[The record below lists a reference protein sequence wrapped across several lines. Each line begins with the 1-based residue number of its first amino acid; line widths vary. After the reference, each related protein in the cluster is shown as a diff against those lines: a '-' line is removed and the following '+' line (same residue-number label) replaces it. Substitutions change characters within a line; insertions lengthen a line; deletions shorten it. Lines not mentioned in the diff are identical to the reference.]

1 MSDELGLTQEVLLF
15 LRVKKV
21 DLEDFDRVRGVQAD
35 MLAQVDIGETT
46 GVKEAEQAIPAEL
59 LPGII
64 VHRLTLLTNIRHNRR
79 MVPKRRD
86 LYAHRTFCLMCPVET
101 ASRTG

>member
-21 DLEDFDRVRGVQAD
+21 DLEDFDRVRGVQVD

-46 GVKEAEQAIPAEL
+46 GVKEADQAIAAEL

-64 VHRLTLLTNIRHNRR
+64 VHRLSLLTNIHDNSRIG
-79 MVPKRRD
+79 PKRVD
-86 LYAHRTFCLMCPVET
+86 IYGHRTFWLMCPVET